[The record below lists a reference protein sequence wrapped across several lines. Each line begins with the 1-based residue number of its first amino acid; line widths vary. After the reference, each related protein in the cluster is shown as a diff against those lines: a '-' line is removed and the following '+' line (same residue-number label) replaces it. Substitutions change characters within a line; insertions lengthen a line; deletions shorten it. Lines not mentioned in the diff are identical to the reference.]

1 MNLTNNFQYKNAKI
15 KVSKVRVSNNLV
27 IPLKPPV
34 ISENLVYL
42 LKK

>member
-1 MNLTNNFQYKNAKI
+1 MNSIKNFQSSNAKI

-42 LKK
+42 LNK

>member
-1 MNLTNNFQYKNAKI
+1 MNLTNNFQFNNAKI
-15 KVSKVRVSNNLV
+15 KVLKVRASNNLV

-42 LKK
+42 LNK

>member
-1 MNLTNNFQYKNAKI
+1 MNSINNFQSNNAKI
-15 KVSKVRVSNNLV
+15 KVSKGRVSNNLI